1 MSTVKFVYR
10 SQNIP
15 DTLPIEGSNK
25 TITSGAV
32 YTAINNIQMDTLF
45 KSGYLPEGIASVIPQ
60 HKLTFANGT
69 LTLKEVKKLYSLVN
83 NKNSY

>member
-15 DTLPIEGSNK
+15 DTAPIEGSNK

-32 YTAINNIQMDTLF
+32 FTAINNIQMDTLF
-45 KSGYLPEGIASVIPQ
+45 KSGYLPEGSF
-60 HKLTFANGT
+60 LFA
-69 LTLKEVKKLYSLVN
+69 
-83 NKNSY
+83 